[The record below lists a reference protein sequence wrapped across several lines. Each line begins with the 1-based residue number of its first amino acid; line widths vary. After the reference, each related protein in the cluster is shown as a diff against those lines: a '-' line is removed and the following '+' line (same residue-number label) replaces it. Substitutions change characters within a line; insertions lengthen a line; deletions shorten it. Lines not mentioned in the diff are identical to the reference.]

1 MEGKATPTREKNTVA
16 AAAEDAVDRKA
27 AAKARAAYESAI
39 HEAGLRELRQGVNNE
54 AGASHG
60 GANGGGTK
68 WRVLVAH
75 ERSLRGLDMPS
86 LKTVV
91 LTMMPDTPEDYIH
104 LAGRTGRAGGAAKG
118 RAVSVFTPREF
129 DQAGRLTR
137 ALRDVRWKVRRDG
150 DR

>member
-1 MEGKATPTREKNTVA
+1 MEAARKATPTREKNTVA

-60 GANGGGTK
+60 GANGDGTK

-137 ALRDVRWKVRRDG
+137 ALRDVQWKVRRDG
-150 DR
+150 